1 MAVALIGP
9 EILTFIG
16 HLAPLFI
23 ILLIFLLSFF
33 NGSILKGLMY
43 LLGVI
48 LLTGLCVGISKIV
61 KEPIPKEA
69 LYACRMFTGDGL
81 LDFSVPSISTAV
93 LTFTAT
99 YIMFP
104 MIQQQKT

>member
-1 MAVALIGP
+1 
-9 EILTFIG
+9 
-16 HLAPLFI
+16 
-23 ILLIFLLSFF
+23 
-33 NGSILKGLMY
+33 MY

-99 YIMFP
+99 YIMFQYTTKKL
-104 MIQQQKT
+104 MLHYLHFYFL